1 LGLLFKSVSQQALD
15 VQIQT
20 PLVSYLTELK
30 TDAMTVP
37 LEAPDVQVSEDPIRW
52 QREHLPGCQ
61 SLPLL
66 QTVPLAAEKPCT
78 LSPVLCDAPVFKA
91 HNTALHQ
98 VSFENAQWTVT
109 HQAPLEPIQTQAR
122 QTLWPRMGKPDVKG
136 IPIQPIQARRTS
148 LREQAMATQARENP
162 RFFALPIRKTPIP
175 PFRFPPEIRER
186 FRQAL
191 AVKEGTTPGNVQL
204 KVIFQ
209 RMNVALYTT
218 VQQDEQG
225 HLLCVPKNELMGRNL
240 LSKSGQL
247 LLNRLRQNSENT
259 YLVVGFRLDNQ
270 KDIRTMVPVSA
281 LK

>member
-1 LGLLFKSVSQQALD
+1 MLFKSVSQQAVD
-15 VQIQT
+15 VHIQA
-20 PLVSYLTELK
+20 PLVTYLTGLH
-30 TDAMTVP
+30 TDTIRVP
-37 LEAPDVQVSEDPIRW
+37 LEKPDVQVSEDPIRW
-52 QREHLPGCQ
+52 QKEHLPACQ

-78 LSPVLCDAPVFKA
+78 LAPVLCNAPVIEPTDAP
-91 HNTALHQ
+91 LHQ
-98 VSFENAQWTVT
+98 VGFHNVQWAQT
-109 HQAPLEPIQTQAR
+109 HRAPLEPIQTQAR
-122 QTLWPRMGKPDVKG
+122 QTLWPRFSQPG
-136 IPIQPIQARRTS
+136 IRAVPIPPIKARGTS
-148 LREQAMATQARENP
+148 LKEQAMAPQARENP
-162 RFFALPIRKTPIP
+162 RFFALPVRKTPIP

-191 AVKEGTTPGNVQL
+191 AEKAGTTPGNVQL

-209 RMNVALYTT
+209 RLNVALYTT

-247 LLNRLRQNSENT
+247 LLNRLNQNSENT

-281 LK
+281 LR

>member
-1 LGLLFKSVSQQALD
+1 MRLLFKSASQQSID
-15 VQIQT
+15 VHIQT
-20 PLVSYLTELK
+20 PLVSYLTELT
-30 TDAMTVP
+30 TDTFGVP
-37 LEAPDVQVSEDPIRW
+37 LETPNIQVSEDPIRW
-52 QREHLPGCQ
+52 QREHLPSCQ
-61 SLPLL
+61 TLPLI

-78 LSPVLCDAPVFKA
+78 LAPVLCKAPVIEPTDAP
-91 HNTALHQ
+91 LHQ
-98 VSFENAQWTVT
+98 VSFNNVQWTDV
-109 HQAPLEPIQTQAR
+109 HQAPLPPIEAQAK
-122 QTLWPRMGKPDVKG
+122 QTLWPRIGKPGVKAF
-136 IPIQPIQARRTS
+136 PIQPIKARSTS

-191 AVKEGTTPGNVQL
+191 AEKAGTTPSNVQL

-247 LLNRLRQNSENT
+247 LLNRLDQNSENT

>member
-1 LGLLFKSVSQQALD
+1 MRLLFKSASHQAID
-15 VQIQT
+15 VHIQA

-30 TDAMTVP
+30 TDAIGVP
-37 LEAPDVQVSEDPIRW
+37 LEKPDIQVSEDPIRW

-61 SLPLL
+61 TLPLI

-78 LSPVLCDAPVFKA
+78 LAPVLCKTPVFEPQ
-91 HNTALHQ
+91 NTALHQ
-98 VSFENAQWTVT
+98 VSFNNVRWTEA
-109 HQAPLEPIQTQAR
+109 HQAPLPPIEAQAR
-122 QTLWPRMGKPDVKG
+122 QTLWPRLGKPAVKAL
-136 IPIQPIQARRTS
+136 PIQPFQARCTS
-148 LREQAMATQARENP
+148 LKEQAMATQARENP

-175 PFRFPPEIRER
+175 PFRFAPEIRER
-186 FRQAL
+186 FRRAL
-191 AVKEGTTPGNVQL
+191 AEKAGTTPSNVQL

-209 RMNVALYTT
+209 RMNVALYTS

-247 LLNRLRQNSENT
+247 LLKRLDQNSENT

-270 KDIRTMVPVSA
+270 KDIRTMVPISA